1 MPVHFS
7 IDIHSIWTDGLQM
20 QDLVVSILGI
30 CGLLLY
36 CIVWFACVFL
46 NAFLCLCFVVD
57 TASNVNMAAPMR
69 RRPLTFKT
77 KKIYFVSLMKLYL
90 KLYLK

>member
-20 QDLVVSILGI
+20 QDMVVSMLGI

-46 NAFLCLCFVVD
+46 NILLCLCFVVD

-69 RRPLTFKT
+69 GRPTFKT
-77 KKIYFVSLMKLYL
+77 KKTDFVSLMNLYL